1 MPRTLDD
8 PQVQPPQPD
17 RVGARGTMTG
27 ASQLATRIGAGA
39 RKPHNWLQLFKF
51 GVVGG
56 SGYLINLVVFAVL
69 AGPFDTHHVIAAI
82 GAFAV
87 AVTNNFMLNRHW
99 TFGAGE
105 GAAHFQA
112 ARFFAISLLS
122 LAVNLVVL
130 ELLLANDVVGELP
143 AQAIAVAVAMPFN
156 FVGNKLWTFA

>member
-8 PQVQPPQPD
+8 PQVQPPQPG
-17 RVGARGTMTG
+17 RVRARGTG
-27 ASQLATRIGAGA
+27 ATQLATRIGAGA
-39 RKPHNWLQLFKF
+39 KKPHNWLQLFKF

-56 SGYLINLVVFAVL
+56 SGYLINLAVFALL
-69 AGPFDTHHVIAAI
+69 AGPLGAHHVIAAI

-122 LAVNLVVL
+122 LAVNLIVL
-130 ELLLANDVVGELP
+130 EALLANDVVGELP